1 MQSVSMEVGSSRS
14 GGSVVQ
20 VSFPSAQTSVLDS
33 LNRQRED
40 GSLCDL
46 SIHVQGHV
54 FKAHR
59 CVLAASSPYFHDQ
72 VLLKNM
78 STVSIPA
85 VMDPLAFESV
95 LSCAYTGQ
103 LQMLRD
109 DIVNYLTVGS
119 VLQMWHI
126 VDKCTELLRE
136 GRAAAAGGGGALQDG
151 AQRAP
156 PPPSRPS
163 VSESQSP
170 SSTNYFS
177 PRDGSSFG
185 GGGAA
190 AGGASMDGGRASNTH
205 SYCTPS
211 GGEEAL
217 LIEEEEEEEDEEEEE
232 EEEVMY
238 HQRKRAR
245 GGGSARRKKGS
256 SVSEQEVGVS
266 DSFGVSSYQD
276 SETSQPKRPT
286 YSQPSIMPRK
296 QWVVVKTER
305 SEDDDLIVVSG
316 EEGGEDE
323 EDEDER
329 EMELAQERER
339 GNFNISNI
347 RNLSAEL
354 GGRAESNMDSQMDY
368 CQSSEDYLK
377 FEGGLMEQTLA
388 QHLHDSSAGQNQN
401 SNRAVSALLGQ
412 VQSAASARAQLFPL
426 DMQGNQIL
434 LYSQASGH
442 PLDPAAA
449 PPLGTMGGAS
459 FKGPSLEHGAVHL
472 QPGLGVEGSDS
483 GGVGGGC
490 SGSSSGGSAKV
501 FMCHCGKT
509 FTHKS
514 MRDRH
519 INMHLDL
526 RPFHC
531 PVCSKKFKM
540 KHHLTEHMKTHTGL
554 KPYDCLGCGKKFM
567 WRDSFMRHRSHCER
581 RGGSSPHLLLSAG
594 EGGTRG
600 GGGGASAAL
609 THRHGGVTGSSNSVS
624 GAGAL
629 LGVVPQNPG
638 QDQGSGMFG
647 GLGLGRDV
655 CEVSADESSVT

>member
-1 MQSVSMEVGSSRS
+1 MSKRKVTFEDGVGEFDLEDEGPNKKSCEAVSGPGSRFKGKHS
-14 GGSVVQ
+14 
-20 VSFPSAQTSVLDS
+20 LDS
-33 LNRQRED
+33 DEED
-40 GSLCDL
+40 DGEDTNNSKYNILDNDDVEGQEGATIDFDEGV
-46 SIHVQGHV
+46 SITPFNLEEEMQEGHFDSEGNYFIKKETQIRDNWLDNIDWV
-54 FKAHR
+54 KIKEQPIKKKKG
-59 CVLAASSPYFHDQ
+59 LAA
-72 VLLKNM
+72 K
-78 STVSIPA
+78 
-85 VMDPLAFESV
+85 
-95 LSCAYTGQ
+95 
-103 LQMLRD
+103 RKRR
-109 DIVNYLTVGS
+109 VG
-119 VLQMWHI
+119 
-126 VDKCTELLRE
+126 DE
-136 GRAAAAGGGGALQDG
+136 D
-151 AQRAP
+151 
-156 PPPSRPS
+156 
-163 VSESQSP
+163 
-170 SSTNYFS
+170 
-177 PRDGSSFG
+177 
-185 GGGAA
+185 
-190 AGGASMDGGRASNTH
+190 
-205 SYCTPS
+205 
-211 GGEEAL
+211 EA
-217 LIEEEEEEEDEEEEE
+217 EEEKRREEQQANQEDEE

-266 DSFGVSSYQD
+266 DSFGVSSYQDGED

-354 GGRAESNMDSQMDY
+354 GGRAESDMDSQMDY

-401 SNRAVSALLGQ
+401 TNRAVSALLGQ

-434 LYSQASGH
+434 LYSQASGQ

-581 RGGSSPHLLLSAG
+581 RGGPG
-594 EGGTRG
+594 E
-600 GGGGASAAL
+600 A
-609 THRHGGVTGSSNSVS
+609 
-624 GAGAL
+624 
-629 LGVVPQNPG
+629 
-638 QDQGSGMFG
+638 
-647 GLGLGRDV
+647 
-655 CEVSADESSVT
+655 